1 MALEE
6 LTEEQVKQRRQR
18 IKAVDP
24 VEENNIETSEDR
36 KQEFISGTVDVEY
49 ESLGRFSTPA
59 KLSFKDYST
68 MDINAIVMSTP
79 DKLVK
84 TLVPILNGMIC
95 GEHAG
100 KFDVSNM
107 TVEEFIETLVAVKG
121 KFNTRYHKHPYMC
134 ECQYDKPQ
142 DEQKFQDIMVDLGS
156 LKYKSIEQV
165 DEEIRATYKKD
176 IEALTEEE
184 WNEYKKSYAAIHN
197 IDENIVT
204 KEMTLENIK
213 VTEPFV
219 INPDGHEIALRLIRI
234 SDVIKAQE
242 LLDKEYSVQIKRI
255 QNRQEHGVS
264 GEDLKIKKQNEIE
277 ELEKEKA
284 KKLLLY
290 IKAFS
295 LISIDGK
302 QLTDA
307 EKIKAMLDRDIFPN
321 RVSQDINSLL
331 DELKFGVF
339 DTIEFNCSFCGQ
351 ENKEDLQHNISVTEL
366 LPLNSKNE
374 RDSRHLTRLN
384 VRFGA

>member
-18 IKAVDP
+18 IKVAEP
-24 VEENNIETSEDR
+24 LEENNIETSEDR

-100 KFDVSNM
+100 KFDASNM

-121 KFNTRYHKHPYMC
+121 KFNSRYHKHPYMC

-176 IEALTEEE
+176 IEALTE
-184 WNEYKKSYAAIHN
+184 
-197 IDENIVT
+197 
-204 KEMTLENIK
+204 
-213 VTEPFV
+213 
-219 INPDGHEIALRLIRI
+219 
-234 SDVIKAQE
+234 
-242 LLDKEYSVQIKRI
+242 
-255 QNRQEHGVS
+255 VS
-264 GEDLKIKKQNEIE
+264 
-277 ELEKEKA
+277 
-284 KKLLLY
+284 
-290 IKAFS
+290 
-295 LISIDGK
+295 
-302 QLTDA
+302 
-307 EKIKAMLDRDIFPN
+307 
-321 RVSQDINSLL
+321 
-331 DELKFGVF
+331 
-339 DTIEFNCSFCGQ
+339 
-351 ENKEDLQHNISVTEL
+351 
-366 LPLNSKNE
+366 
-374 RDSRHLTRLN
+374 
-384 VRFGA
+384 

>member
-1 MALEE
+1 
-6 LTEEQVKQRRQR
+6 
-18 IKAVDP
+18 
-24 VEENNIETSEDR
+24 
-36 KQEFISGTVDVEY
+36 
-49 ESLGRFSTPA
+49 
-59 KLSFKDYST
+59 

-121 KFNTRYHKHPYMC
+121 KFNSRYHKHPYMC

-142 DEQKFQDIMVDLGS
+142 DEQKFQDISVDLGS

-242 LLDKEYSVQIKRI
+242 LLDKEYNVQIKRI